1 MAVEEVLETSII
13 LQPESLFQKV
23 LKFFIY
29 IGGFIQLLLILNLII
44 SSDKQS
50 NRSQIVKQT
59 NNKNSKPASKSKVKR
74 RKHGDK

>member
-29 IGGFIQLLLILNLII
+29 TGGLIQLLLILNLII

-50 NRSQIVKQT
+50 NKSQVVKQA